1 MYNKDQKV
9 RFMETGSNVVQ
20 TTMTRIFNLAEMLE
34 ILYGKDMYNFTE
46 EQGIEL
52 LKTFRSESLES
63 LGVLMSNII
72 SYVDWSIEN
81 NLVDDGINHFREI
94 TKEQR
99 DECLSIKAK
108 DKYYSKQEIM
118 DMLEILKDKPVNQFI
133 LLAPWYSVGAK
144 HKDEIDNV
152 TIDDIDVNML
162 HLRSRKGDRK
172 IEIDDLF
179 RRVIIEAQETFV
191 YYSPTFTERQL
202 KGYGAFKICSNSKN
216 DPRIELKINRSFTR
230 VSKLVGRDINYNTIR
245 FSSMIHR
252 IKEGAEKA
260 GVTNQDFVFSDEA
273 FKILDLFQFRTT
285 LNNAQRQSSF
295 WYKFQNYL
303 D

>member
-34 ILYGKDMYNFTE
+34 TLYGKDMYNFTE

-108 DKYYSKQEIM
+108 DK
-118 DMLEILKDKPVNQFI
+118 DK
-133 LLAPWYSVGAK
+133 
-144 HKDEIDNV
+144 
-152 TIDDIDVNML
+152 T
-162 HLRSRKGDRK
+162 
-172 IEIDDLF
+172 
-179 RRVIIEAQETFV
+179 
-191 YYSPTFTERQL
+191 
-202 KGYGAFKICSNSKN
+202 
-216 DPRIELKINRSFTR
+216 
-230 VSKLVGRDINYNTIR
+230 
-245 FSSMIHR
+245 
-252 IKEGAEKA
+252 
-260 GVTNQDFVFSDEA
+260 
-273 FKILDLFQFRTT
+273 
-285 LNNAQRQSSF
+285 
-295 WYKFQNYL
+295 
-303 D
+303 